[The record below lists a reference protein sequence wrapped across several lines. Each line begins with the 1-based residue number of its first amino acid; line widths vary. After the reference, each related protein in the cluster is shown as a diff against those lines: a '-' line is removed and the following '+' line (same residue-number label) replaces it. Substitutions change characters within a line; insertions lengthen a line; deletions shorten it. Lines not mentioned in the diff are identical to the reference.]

1 MVRIGALLA
10 LVSCVAC
17 EKVPIVDIHAGFTLA
32 DAAWFSEEE
41 TLFIF
46 YRVEAEQGLGAESQ
60 IEISYRTDDGEV
72 AWAPISAFTPVH
84 THVPVD
90 CGSNARCGSTSL
102 HVAHAPRQVGVRLRY
117 HRDWEL
123 NLPATVNLNL
133 IGAGPAYS
141 NRSLIVYGVFDEANA
156 HVQWRAR
163 HQFPTLRNEEVEE
176 LGLRRTFRISDPQYG
191 DIQQAFDASPY
202 GYASTPACPGD
213 LTPLGWAPVETTER
227 AVFQE
232 DELPDAASAAPIVCA
247 QSTVTDATGTFQ
259 AVALARK
266 NPEVRSAFPAL
277 RNPIRTNTV
286 VGFVLRPCTQTIS
299 EPHRAMQVQRLLLDG
314 APEIC
319 IDNWRDPGFADQ
331 LATRFRARIDEVRA
345 QGSDMVLS
353 VVLHHA
359 DTSGQLADR
368 IEDALAQVLPFE
380 RDKSSPRVSGAFV
393 FDSFG
398 YALVRSQLK
407 QLVLWCPAA
416 QGDDLDQISSA
427 AQRSCPVLP
436 DTPDLKLGPFR
447 FSNLPILPT
456 RAQYLNFIAKYSD
469 AQAGRM
475 RELLFLAPERTPVSQ
490 NVQLGDFGVAT
501 FFNNEILT
509 AAPSDAFSYCRPED
523 PRASAVVFRTPLSPD
538 PLPLE
543 SLPEA
548 HQQSPQ
554 SSYALG
560 LAWDFPFLLR
570 LKYEVVVAGSASAF
584 SLTVPFGISSS
595 DQAYYGTELWQGGE
609 FPLSTALLQCTRF
622 CDHPTFDS
630 AGVYNVGTSFRGSY
644 PKQCYRPRYPVLGD
658 GGFPRDP

>member
-1 MVRIGALLA
+1 MVRIGVLLA
-10 LVSCVAC
+10 LVSCAAC
-17 EKVPIVDIHAGFTLA
+17 EKVPLVDIHAEFTLA

-46 YRVEAEQGLGAESQ
+46 YRVEAEQGLGPESQ

-72 AWAPISAFTPVH
+72 SWTPVSELTPVH

-90 CGSNARCGSTSL
+90 CGNNARCGSTSL

-117 HRDWEL
+117 HRDGEL
-123 NLPATVNLNL
+123 TLPAPVNLNL
-133 IGAGPAYS
+133 IGPGPAYS
-141 NRSLIVYGVFDEANA
+141 HRSLIVYGVFDEANT

-191 DIQQAFDASPY
+191 DIDQAFDESPY
-202 GYASTPACPGD
+202 GYASAPDCPGD
-213 LTPLGWAPVETTER
+213 LSLLGWAPVETSAR

-232 DELPDAASAAPIVCA
+232 EELPAAASAAPIVCA
-247 QSTVTDATGTFQ
+247 RSTVTDAKGTFQ
-259 AVALARK
+259 AVALARM
-266 NPEVRSAFPAL
+266 NPEVRAAFPSL

-286 VGFVLRPCTQTIS
+286 VGFLLKPCTRTIS
-299 EPHRAMQVQRLLLDG
+299 EPHRAMQVQRLLLDD

-319 IDNWRDPGFADQ
+319 IDNWRDPGFADR
-331 LATRFRARIDEVRA
+331 LAALFRSRIDDVRA

-353 VVLHHA
+353 VALHHDDA
-359 DTSGQLADR
+359 SGQLAGV
-368 IEDALAQVLPFE
+368 IEKALEQILPFE

-398 YALVRSQLK
+398 YAVVSSPLK

-416 QGDDLDQISSA
+416 LGDDLDQVSSA
-427 AQRSCPVLP
+427 AQRSCPLLP
-436 DTPDLKLGPFR
+436 DSPDLKLGPFR
-447 FSNLPILPT
+447 FANLPILPT

-475 RELLFLAPERTPVSQ
+475 RKLLFLAPERTPISQ
-490 NVQLGDFGVAT
+490 NVQVGDFGVAS
-501 FFNNEILT
+501 FFNNELLT
-509 AAPSDAFSYCRPED
+509 AAPSDAFSYCQPED
-523 PRASAVVFRTPLSPD
+523 PRVSAVVFRTALSPD

-543 SLPEA
+543 RLPEV
-548 HQQSPQ
+548 HEQIPQ
-554 SSYALG
+554 SAYALG
-560 LAWDFPFLLR
+560 LLWDFPFLLR
-570 LKYEVVVAGSASAF
+570 LDYEVVVAGAASAF

-595 DQAYYGTELWQGGE
+595 DQAYYGTQLWQGGE
-609 FPLSTALLQCTRF
+609 FSLSDTLLQCTRF

-630 AGVYNVGTSFRGSY
+630 AGVYNVGASFRESY
-644 PKQCYRPRYPVLGD
+644 QKQCYRPRYPALGD